1 MVQGY
6 ASKHRK
12 WMTAGIFILLYSVP
26 ILLDSSLFTK
36 PHLPRYY
43 AYIRYHVKTEIFLSI
58 ASHSFLYFVL
68 KLPLINWM
76 VQRTSLMKPWGAK
89 ELDKAAHKSGSLY
102 ACLINRETIKLKTSY
117 IISNQVRNKLQI
129 IDCLRF
135 VLAFFQD
142 RKFFFCN

>member
-1 MVQGY
+1 MVQGS

-12 WMTAGIFILLYSVP
+12 WMTTGIFILLYYSVA
-26 ILLDSSLFTK
+26 ILVDGSLFTK

-43 AYIRYHVKTEIFLSI
+43 AYIRYHVKTEIFPK
-58 ASHSFLYFVL
+58 HYFTFIFILCFEVAL
-68 KLPLINWM
+68 DYWM
-76 VQRTSLMKPWGAK
+76 VQRYSLMKPWGA
-89 ELDKAAHKSGSLY
+89 EVLDKVHKSGSLY

-135 VLAFFQD
+135 VLASFQD
-142 RKFFFCN
+142 RKFFFWN